1 MALTV
6 SYVLSA
12 IATVL
17 GICEPFNKK
26 MAAVLVFNLAGN
38 MLVGVSYLL
47 AGGAGAL
54 SGAIICFVAC
64 IQVFINFWFARYDKK
79 VPRIMLVIYLI
90 SFVGVNLAI
99 FKAWYDVF
107 ALGAAIC
114 YVFSI
119 SQHRPGTY
127 RILYC
132 ANSMLW
138 ITYDIMAST
147 YGNLSTHIALAVF
160 TLISMYVNDR
170 KSVTCKK

>member
-1 MALTV
+1 MTEKEYSNLVKTM
-6 SYVLSA
+6 
-12 IATVL
+12 
-17 GICEPFNKK
+17 EPRSPIRKDC
-26 MAAVLVFNLAGN
+26 
-38 MLVGVSYLL
+38 LL
-47 AGGAGAL
+47 AFVVGGL
-54 SGAIICFVAC
+54 ICTLG
-64 IQVFINFWFARYDKK
+64 QVFINFWFARYDKK

-138 ITYDIMAST
+138 IVYDIMAST